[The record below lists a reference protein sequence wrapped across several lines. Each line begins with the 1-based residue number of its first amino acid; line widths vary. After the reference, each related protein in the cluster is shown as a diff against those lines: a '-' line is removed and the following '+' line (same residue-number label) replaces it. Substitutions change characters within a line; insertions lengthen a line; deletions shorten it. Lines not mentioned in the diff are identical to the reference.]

1 MGKARSFKTHVHPV
15 KIQLKVTDEFL
26 QDRIQ
31 SVHHA
36 AADVYELNLFIS
48 REDRGGSAV
57 A

>member
-1 MGKARSFKTHVHPV
+1 MGKARSCKTHVDPT

-26 QDRIQ
+26 WDRIQ

-36 AADVYELNLFIS
+36 AVDVYELDLFIS
-48 REDRGGSAV
+48 RKDRGRSAV